1 MSILGSGGD
10 SEAKVL
16 FSGERKLNN
25 LVSELLE
32 VSAISKSSNSFT
44 FTRSRDGWIFI
55 SATYTG
61 KGIVRIFL
69 DQAPR
74 GDAILVNDADGGKLG
89 EGMRY
94 VTKSKHTIHVECEG
108 DIRVEKLVVKAIP
121 ELIHCG
127 LGFDPAIKSYGLYD
141 MNFLKRDILPNVTTL
156 VVPNHITLPASVIED
171 WHRQGK
177 WFVAEV
183 GIDSQGK
190 SADDHFKYWTA
201 VYDKSPFIDGI
212 LVNEFIIN
220 NSSSATL
227 TLSPE
232 RRKKLE
238 QEQQRNLWCEAA
250 IKQMRA
256 DDKYK
261 GKTFYA
267 YFGGS
272 GKKLNKEVIGPSF
285 IRTLIDSHSRIA
297 LERYLFERSSEKAS
311 HDALEEFVNG
321 IADWESKEPGVKN
334 RMVIVFGS
342 FNMPP
347 GGLNKLPN
355 VDYLVWMDLQ
365 VNAVANQSAL
375 SGIDGLEWWT
385 SSQSDEETV
394 RWVGK
399 LYRHY
404 AIEGNTDMLTKPDPL
419 FLAHIHNADYEK
431 GTDGWTLNAAEMGTI
446 KARSYPRYGRIEGRY
461 MGLGRLADP
470 EHIGDTFLWMK
481 RSAKGPN
488 TFSQTIRNLEA
499 GRLYSMKMFSCDYND
514 LINQKAKKLEEATRF
529 TGNVVIEGVEMD
541 VKKSFNE
548 IYLSNPEPPQGVWIT
563 YHWKVFRA
571 LGTTARLIVS
581 DWPKENEPGT
591 PFGLEQTFN
600 FLEIQPYRE

>member
-55 SATYTG
+55 FATYTG

-227 TLSPE
+227 TIITE
-232 RRKKLE
+232 RRKKRE
-238 QEQQRNLWCEAA
+238 QEQQRKLWCEAA

-256 DDKYK
+256 K
-261 GKTFYA
+261 
-267 YFGGS
+267 
-272 GKKLNKEVIGPSF
+272 
-285 IRTLIDSHSRIA
+285 
-297 LERYLFERSSEKAS
+297 
-311 HDALEEFVNG
+311 
-321 IADWESKEPGVKN
+321 
-334 RMVIVFGS
+334 
-342 FNMPP
+342 
-347 GGLNKLPN
+347 
-355 VDYLVWMDLQ
+355 
-365 VNAVANQSAL
+365 
-375 SGIDGLEWWT
+375 
-385 SSQSDEETV
+385 
-394 RWVGK
+394 
-399 LYRHY
+399 
-404 AIEGNTDMLTKPDPL
+404 
-419 FLAHIHNADYEK
+419 
-431 GTDGWTLNAAEMGTI
+431 
-446 KARSYPRYGRIEGRY
+446 
-461 MGLGRLADP
+461 
-470 EHIGDTFLWMK
+470 
-481 RSAKGPN
+481 
-488 TFSQTIRNLEA
+488 
-499 GRLYSMKMFSCDYND
+499 
-514 LINQKAKKLEEATRF
+514 
-529 TGNVVIEGVEMD
+529 
-541 VKKSFNE
+541 
-548 IYLSNPEPPQGVWIT
+548 
-563 YHWKVFRA
+563 
-571 LGTTARLIVS
+571 
-581 DWPKENEPGT
+581 
-591 PFGLEQTFN
+591 
-600 FLEIQPYRE
+600 